1 MGRLLYHR
9 HIINTRGES
18 WRLREK
24 KRRSICYTISISLHR
39 SLERLNTRALGFA
52 IVLMDYD
59 PDDAAAEVWK
69 DKTKRLDASFLLVL
83 VRSRLAAQLQV
94 RGKGSMGSRTAI
106 ASWWKRPGRVN
117 SELAW

>member
-1 MGRLLYHR
+1 MTDRSQLNIRGSAYHLHWHVRVAIPSMG
-9 HIINTRGES
+9 IV
-18 WRLREK
+18 
-24 KRRSICYTISISLHR
+24 
-39 SLERLNTRALGFA
+39 LGFA
-52 IVLMDYD
+52 IVLMDDD

-94 RGKGSMGSRTAI
+94 RGKRSMASRTAI

-117 SELAW
+117 SELSC